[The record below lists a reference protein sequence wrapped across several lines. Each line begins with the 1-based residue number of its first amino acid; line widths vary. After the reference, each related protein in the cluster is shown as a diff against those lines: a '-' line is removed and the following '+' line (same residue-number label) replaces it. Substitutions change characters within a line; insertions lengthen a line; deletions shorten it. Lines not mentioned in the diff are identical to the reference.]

1 MSTLYYTTENKKIQT
16 PKKEVQKMNTLNQ
29 LTNSIVSKINEQTIN
44 DLVSTG
50 FDRERAVKVVTEF
63 EDFDLIQ
70 DSIDN
75 EVTDF

>member
-1 MSTLYYTTENKKIQT
+1 
-16 PKKEVQKMNTLNQ
+16 MNTLNQ
-29 LTNSIVSKINEQTIN
+29 LTNSIVNKINEQTIN
-44 DLVSTG
+44 DLISTG